1 MVLPLAASLVSVW
14 RTGARMRFFVG
25 DDWAEDHHDV
35 EVMDEAGRVL
45 ARRRLPAGAAGMARL
60 HELIGERLGEDAD
73 GAEVMVGIET
83 DSGPWVVALVAA
95 GYTVFGVNPLTAS
108 RFRARHAVSGA
119 KSDGADAHM
128 LADMVRT
135 DSHQLRAVAG
145 DTAAAGALKVLAR
158 AHKTLIWERTRQVQ
172 RLRHQLLGY
181 FPGALEAYGDDLD
194 APGHLDLLAKAPD
207 PARAA
212 RLTRAQVS
220 AVLKHAGHRKIT
232 EKATVILTAL
242 RGAQLGQPPAV
253 TAAYAATVRALV
265 AVIITLNEQVKA
277 LQGEV
282 EEHFGQHPDA
292 EIYLSQPGLGSITGA
307 RVLAEFGDDPHRYR
321 DGKARRNYAATSPIT
336 RASGKK
342 KLVAA
347 RYVHNA
353 RLVDALN
360 AQAFAS
366 LRASPGARAF
376 YDEQRAK
383 GHEHNDALRR
393 LANRLV
399 GILHGCLKTRTTYNE
414 ATAWAHRDKLPQ
426 TSLAA

>member
-1 MVLPLAASLVSVW
+1 
-14 RTGARMRFFVG
+14 MRLFAG
-25 DDWAEDHHDV
+25 DDWAEDHHDI
-35 EVMDEAGRVL
+35 EVMDAAGRVL
-45 ARRRLPAGAAGMARL
+45 ARRRLPEGAAGMAGL
-60 HELIGERLGEDAD
+60 HELIGDRLGEDAD
-73 GAEVMVGIET
+73 DAEVMIGTGT
-83 DSGPWVVALVAA
+83 DRGPWAGTLVAA
-95 GYTVFGVNPLTAS
+95 GYTVFGVNPLQAS

-145 DTAAAGALKVLAR
+145 DSPAAEGLKVLAR

-181 FPGALEAYGDDLD
+181 FPGALQAYGEDLA
-194 APGHLDLLAKAPD
+194 APGHLELLAKAPD

-220 AVLKHAGHRKIT
+220 AVLKHAGRRKIT
-232 EKATVILTAL
+232 DRATAILAAL
-242 RGAQLGQPPAV
+242 RGEQLGQPLAV
-253 TAAYAATVRALV
+253 TAAYAAAARALT
-265 AVIITLNEQVKA
+265 AVIITLNQQVKA
-277 LQGEV
+277 LHSEV
-282 EEHFGQHPDA
+282 EENFGQHPDA
-292 EIYLSQPGLGSITGA
+292 EIYLSQPGLGRILGA

-336 RASGKK
+336 RASGKR

-347 RYVHNA
+347 RFVHNA

-360 AQAFAS
+360 GQAFAS
-366 LRASPGARAF
+366 LRVSEGARAF
-376 YDEQRAK
+376 YDEQRAN

-399 GILHGCLKTRTTYNE
+399 GILHGCLKTRTPYNE
-414 ATAWAHRDKLPQ
+414 QTAWSHREKLPR
-426 TSLAA
+426 SGLAA